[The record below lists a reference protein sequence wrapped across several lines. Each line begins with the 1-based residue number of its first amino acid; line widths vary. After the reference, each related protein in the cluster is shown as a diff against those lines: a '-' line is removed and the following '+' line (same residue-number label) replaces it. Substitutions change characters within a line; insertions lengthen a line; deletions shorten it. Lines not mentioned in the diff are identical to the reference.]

1 MNFCDPDGLRKAS
14 RPAWKHLAPGAFRT
28 LLVPCKVNAP
38 RAISLDCC
46 LNADSDPET
55 APYRSQRTFP
65 KGLECPASATFY
77 LAGARLA
84 SIYQSI
90 GASLDHLKSG
100 FARWHDVNSAS
111 MDGGYS

>member
-1 MNFCDPDGLRKAS
+1 
-14 RPAWKHLAPGAFRT
+14 
-28 LLVPCKVNAP
+28 
-38 RAISLDCC
+38 
-46 LNADSDPET
+46 
-55 APYRSQRTFP
+55 
-65 KGLECPASATFY
+65 LECPASATFY

-100 FARWHDVNSAS
+100 FARWHGVNSAS